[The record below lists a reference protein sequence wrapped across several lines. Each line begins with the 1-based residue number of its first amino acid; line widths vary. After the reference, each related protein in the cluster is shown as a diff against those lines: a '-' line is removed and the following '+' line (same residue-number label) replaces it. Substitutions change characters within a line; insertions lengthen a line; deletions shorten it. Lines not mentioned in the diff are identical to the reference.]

1 MSNIL
6 PSPPLPIILIRI
18 PERML
23 FAKRHELRVNGGGR
37 GTPLFSAAENDV
49 GETRGKNEVLT
60 IESGNHPK

>member
-23 FAKRHELRVNGGGR
+23 FAKRHELRVEVDEGLL
-37 GTPLFSAAENDV
+37 LFSAAENDV